1 MRTMAEE
8 KVWITSLHLE
18 GVAADWY
25 YALERDHAIPSW
37 ARFAEFVNMRF
48 GPPLRTNS
56 LAELKDLRRTGSVE
70 EYQRQFSVLLCRCDD
85 LSPSQQVNMF
95 TAGLGEPLRTDVE
108 LQNPTTLQYAMSLAR
123 AYERRTALPT
133 GTALPKSFRSNTRSS
148 ADATTGVTTTPS
160 KPAAPAKQR
169 FKRLTMEEMATKR
182 ANGECYHCPAKYTA
196 DHKCPV
202 KGVFL
207 LELDDDIGEDEA
219 VEELGISL
227 HALTGIKVAETMKLQ
242 ITVGGTQLV
251 ALVDT
256 GSTDTFIKEE
266 VAGQLGL
273 LVEPCHGLFVKVAN
287 GDRVGCNGVC
297 PRLPITIHTEDFN
310 VSCYVLPLDSFDV
323 VLGVRWLRSLGPI
336 LWDFAHLS
344 MSFWRH
350 GRTVRWT
357 GVGSTSPQCAMLSTS
372 RELLQALLDDYADIF
387 AMPQGLPPP
396 RRHDHRI
403 RLLPGT
409 APVAVRPYRY
419 PQLLKDELERQCDDM
434 LQQGI
439 IRECTSAFTSPVLLV
454 RKPDGTWRF
463 CIDYRELNEKTVKD
477 KFPIPVVDELLDEL

>member
-1 MRTMAEE
+1 
-8 KVWITSLHLE
+8 
-18 GVAADWY
+18 
-25 YALERDHAIPSW
+25 
-37 ARFAEFVNMRF
+37 
-48 GPPLRTNS
+48 
-56 LAELKDLRRTGSVE
+56 VE
-70 EYQRQFSVLLCRCDD
+70 EYQRQFSVLLCHCDD

-95 TAGLGEPLRTDVE
+95 TAGLGEPLQTDVE
-108 LQNPTTLQYAMSLAR
+108 LQTPTTLQYAMSLAR
-123 AYERRTALPT
+123 AYERRMALPT
-133 GTALPKSFRSNTRSS
+133 GTALSKPFRSNTRSS
-148 ADATTGVTTTPS
+148 TNATTVVTPIPS
-160 KPAAPAKQR
+160 KPVVPAKPW
-169 FKRLTMEEMATKR
+169 FKRLTMEEMAAKR
-182 ANGECYHCPAKYTA
+182 ANGECYYCLVKYAA

-207 LELDDDIGEDEA
+207 LELDDDVVEEEA

-227 HALTGIKVAETMKLQ
+227 HALTGIDVGETMKLW
-242 ITVGGTQLV
+242 ITIGGTPLV

-256 GSTDTFIKEE
+256 GSTHTLIKEE
-266 VAGQLGL
+266 VATQLGL
-273 LVEPCHGLFVKVAN
+273 LVEPRPGLSVKVAN

-297 PRLPITIHTEDFN
+297 PKLSIAIDKEDFN

-323 VLGVRWLRSLGPI
+323 VLGVHWLRSLGPI
-336 LWDFAHLS
+336 LWDFTHLS

-350 GRTVRWT
+350 GRMVRWT
-357 GVGSTSPQCAMLSTS
+357 GVGSTSPQCALLSTS
-372 RELLQALLDDYADIF
+372 RELLQALLDTYTDIF

-419 PQLLKDELERQCDDM
+419 TQLLKDELERQCDDM

-439 IRECTSAFTSPVLLV
+439 IRECTSAFTSPGLLV
-454 RKPDGTWRF
+454 KKLDGTWRF